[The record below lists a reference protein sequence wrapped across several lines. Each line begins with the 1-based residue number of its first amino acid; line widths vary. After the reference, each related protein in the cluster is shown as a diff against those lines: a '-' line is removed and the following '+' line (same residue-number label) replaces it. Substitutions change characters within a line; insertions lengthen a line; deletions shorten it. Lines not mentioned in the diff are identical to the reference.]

1 MCRRILV
8 IGVAYKRDIDDVR
21 ESPALDVIRL
31 LEEQGA
37 EVEYHDPYIAS
48 VREDEI
54 AGGHIR
60 HGVALTADAVN
71 ETDAVVIVTDH
82 RVIDYQMLMDNASLI
97 VDSRNATAGLVKTKA
112 RVVSLAS
119 ARPTTE
125 AALDR

>member
-1 MCRRILV
+1 MVEQQRLVFRQRLGNERIVTFDAAQKAGDREVFLLAEV
-8 IGVAYKRDIDDVR
+8 IGDAR
-21 ESPALDVIRL
+21 
-31 LEEQGA
+31 GN
-37 EVEYHDPYIAS
+37 EVD
-48 VREDEI
+48 

-119 ARPTTE
+119 ARPTAE